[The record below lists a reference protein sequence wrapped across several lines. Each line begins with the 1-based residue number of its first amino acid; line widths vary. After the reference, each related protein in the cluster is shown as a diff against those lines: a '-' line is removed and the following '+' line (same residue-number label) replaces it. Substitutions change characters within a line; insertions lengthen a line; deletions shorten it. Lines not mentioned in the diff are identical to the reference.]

1 MNRKSDREI
10 VIKLNASYKVKH
22 EKFENFGDSYFAEV
36 YDQASQIVKEI
47 IDSGR
52 NDFDAKDGNE
62 YTEPISNLIAFSGK
76 RGSGKTSAMLSFCD
90 FLTNYQ
96 KYRNDG
102 RTQTCGELLQM
113 QDKVS
118 FTVLESIDATL
129 VSKPREL
136 IGAIL
141 GKMLVAIKEKE
152 RIDLEIGNP
161 KDIEIRKLKSRL
173 GDIYSSMRPSDTI
186 KNDVAPGEVL
196 EQLSRSWNQ
205 QEAFRRA
212 VDRFNKYMVEYKN
225 ENKQNYLVVPID
237 DVDMNLKNG
246 YKLLEAIRKYLM
258 APNVIVLLAAD
269 YHQLGKLC
277 VKTYK
282 KLFNGENKDKS
293 SERVMDGQSEEL
305 ALEYLEKLIPTGRRI
320 YMPELYQEEMLYGR
334 KILIENEKGER
345 LSIKRMILWQVWE
358 HVGILLNMNAEVK
371 HWLLPHSLRK
381 LSNYINS
388 MHSLLDYTDADK
400 DVVFKTNISWFYD
413 DLTSRYLN
421 EKDIENNDYKAII
434 SIIDKF
440 NNMIPERKI
449 PELIIALEE
458 EKYKVT
464 QSDIKSSYGFLLE
477 QLYKLRGNSAKQTL
491 VQAASFAVSLYLRTY
506 IYAIENDTFNDK
518 EEKNKI
524 KKEFLKVT
532 RGEFWGDL
540 DQFMANEGGQATKRI
555 LTKTRKEQELYPF
568 NDLSEYELLILT
580 IQLGLTGDREGEVCG
595 TFRFGNFIDVIF
607 DYEERIQAI
616 ADLLK
621 EQGCFSER
629 AKEIQN
635 ACDCMIDEYR
645 TWELRYGTSCVI
657 PFYSAEFMFDLYE
670 RLYGAQGKFRGLS
683 ELNMSSPYYMEYEQ
697 AINEIGDVLED
708 YDIYYDDVR
717 TKYNGKENIDIP
729 KGLCRTYSDIYR
741 DCPFIR
747 FMREEKYVK
756 ERKRVFSK
764 YLYFF
769 FDETNQENMNQT
781 VKSDDGTHLPMID
794 NIDAKE

>member
-22 EKFENFGDSYFAEV
+22 EKFENFGDSYFVDV
-36 YDQASQIVKEI
+36 YNQASHIVKEI
-47 IDSGR
+47 SDSGR

-129 VSKPREL
+129 VSEPREL

-246 YKLLEAIRKYLM
+246 YELLEAIRKYLM

-358 HVGILLNMNAEVK
+358 HVGILLNMNAEVR

-421 EKDIENNDYKAII
+421 EKDIENNDYKTII

-477 QLYKLRGNSAKQTL
+477 QLFKLKENSAKQTL
-491 VQAASFAVSLYLRTY
+491 VQAVSFAVSLYLRTY
-506 IYAIENDTFNDK
+506 IYAIENEYFDDEK
-518 EEKNKI
+518 ERSKI
-524 KKEFLKVT
+524 KKEFLEVT
-532 RGEFWGDL
+532 KGEFWGNL
-540 DQFMANEGGQATKRI
+540 DQYWVDEGGKAAQPI
-555 LTKTRKEQELYPF
+555 LINTRKTQELQPF
-568 NDLSEYELLILT
+568 NSLSEYELLILA
-580 IQLGLTGDREGEVCG
+580 IQLGITGDSEGITG
-595 TFRFGNFIDVIF
+595 TLRFGNFVDVIF
-607 DYEERIQAI
+607 DYEEKLQII

-621 EQGCFSER
+621 RQECFQMR
-629 AKEIQN
+629 AKRIQK
-635 ACDCMIDEYR
+635 ACDRMIE
-645 TWELRYGTSCVI
+645 ELRLWEFKYGTSCVI
-657 PFYSAEFMFDLYE
+657 PFDSAEFMFDLYE
-670 RLYGAQGKFRGLS
+670 RLYGELGVFKELT
-683 ELNMSSPYYMEYEQ
+683 ELNMNSLYGVVYEQ
-697 AINEIGDVLED
+697 AINEIGNALKE
-708 YDIYYDDVR
+708 YDSYYEDVR
-717 TKYNGKENIDIP
+717 AKYKEKEDIDIP
-729 KGLCRTYSDIYR
+729 MRLSHSYYDVYMN
-741 DCPFIR
+741 CPFIKY
-747 FMREEKYVK
+747 MRENKHVE
-756 ERKRVFSK
+756 ERKNIFSN
-764 YLYFF
+764 YLYYFVG
-769 FDETNQENMNQT
+769 ETEQENMPQPPKT
-781 VKSDDGTHLPMID
+781 DSETHLLNGD
-794 NIDAKE
+794 RDD